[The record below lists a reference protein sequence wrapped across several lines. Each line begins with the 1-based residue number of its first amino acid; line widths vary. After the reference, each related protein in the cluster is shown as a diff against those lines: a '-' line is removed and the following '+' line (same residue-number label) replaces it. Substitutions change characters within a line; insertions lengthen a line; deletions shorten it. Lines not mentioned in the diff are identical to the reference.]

1 MSKAPKYQIEE
12 QYWVVS
18 EVKAS
23 MIEVYNNFLS
33 KQDVYVRSLKKV
45 TDKTVAKA
53 EYIASLYG
61 FYTLMLN
68 GFPGYL
74 ETVETK
80 GFEDLSEMDF
90 LNLAL
95 EEEHKDDK
103 LIKMGYILQKWASTE
118 GPFRITHQERKY
130 NDPVEMLQDLNEL
143 G

>member
-1 MSKAPKYQIEE
+1 MNNKYEISE
-12 QYWVVS
+12 QYWVIS

-33 KQDVYVRSLKKV
+33 KQDVYVRSLKNV
-45 TDKTVAKA
+45 TDKTLAKA

-68 GFPGYL
+68 GFPSYL
-74 ETVETK
+74 DKVELNTEK
-80 GFEDLSEMDF
+80 FTELDF
-90 LNLAL
+90 INLAL
-95 EEEHKDDK
+95 SDKHEDSK

-130 NDPVEMLQDLNEL
+130 HDPVDMLQDLNEL